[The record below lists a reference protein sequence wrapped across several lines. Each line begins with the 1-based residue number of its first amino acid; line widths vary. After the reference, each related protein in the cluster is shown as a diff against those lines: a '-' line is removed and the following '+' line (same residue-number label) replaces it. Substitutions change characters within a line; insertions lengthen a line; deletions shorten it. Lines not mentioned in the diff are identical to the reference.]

1 MERER
6 GAWYSSGVSESDDG
20 ARSWEIKCLPYPYST
35 WARQTFED
43 EAEAQQMFRELWL
56 ADPPAV
62 NLSMRSYR
70 LDGDDERT

>member
-1 MERER
+1 MEPPGR
-6 GAWYSSGVSESDDG
+6 AWYSGPVSQSDGG

-35 WARQTFED
+35 WARQTFDNED
-43 EAEAQQMFRELWL
+43 EARRVFRELWL